1 MVTIKQ
7 ALMLS
12 AIADK
17 LNIKI
22 DNPEGSKEQVGAELM
37 MQIVKNAHKAETEI
51 LNFIVHF
58 KKITTEEAENIDIIK
73 FLEEI
78 TKIPDL
84 TDFFKQA
91 VK

>member
-51 LNFIVHF
+51 LNFIAHF